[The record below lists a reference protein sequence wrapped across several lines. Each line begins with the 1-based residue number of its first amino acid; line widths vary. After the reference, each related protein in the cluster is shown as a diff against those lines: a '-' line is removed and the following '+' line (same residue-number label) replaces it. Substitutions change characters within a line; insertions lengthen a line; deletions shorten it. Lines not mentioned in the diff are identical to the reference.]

1 MIELGHA
8 AARLRAGLGKS
19 MLLLSFGAL
28 GGCAAFQGQP
38 DPVISRAASADPSGY
53 SLQRALGPL
62 NMAVLGA
69 YHSPQAVDRCV
80 TLSATVTRCGLSQEE
95 YRNYVIGAYLA
106 AANDRY
112 GEFTR
117 RLRLQSRGS
126 AVALDIAALGL
137 ASGASLAGERT
148 ANVLGAIAAAL
159 GGTRATLEREVYF
172 DRTVPALIGAMEAAR
187 TRLRAVILV
196 GLRRSADEYPLE
208 AAWTDVQAYEAAAT
222 LDNAVQ
228 AITQDAA
235 NRVVEAN
242 AFAEGVRTYSGA
254 PAEGVA
260 AIRRRMTVKLRQLR
274 GASDTAALNQI
285 VTGLSLQAPA
295 GATASA
301 LYGLIID
308 KLETDDTLAG
318 TQGFARVV
326 GVDPGGN

>member
-1 MIELGHA
+1 MIELRCA
-8 AARLRAGLGKS
+8 AARLRAGFGKC
-19 MLLLSFGAL
+19 LLLVSLASL

-38 DPVISRAASADPSGY
+38 DPVISRSDAADPSGY

-62 NMAVLGA
+62 NMTVLGV
-69 YHSPQAVDRCV
+69 YHSPNDDDRCV
-80 TLSATVTRCGLSQEE
+80 TVGPGATRCGLDQEQ

-126 AVALDIAALGL
+126 SVALDIGALGL
-137 ASGASLAGERT
+137 SAGASLAGERT

-187 TRLRAVILV
+187 TRLRAVILA
-196 GLRRSADEYPLE
+196 GLRKPANEYPLE

-228 AITQDAA
+228 AITEDAA
-235 NRVVEAN
+235 NRVTDAN
-242 AFAEGVRTYSGA
+242 VFAQSVGTYTGA
-254 PAEGVA
+254 PEIGVA
-260 AIRRRMTVKLRQLR
+260 EIRRRMTARLRQLR
-274 GASDTAALNQI
+274 TASDTATLRQI
-285 VTGLSLQAPA
+285 ASGLSLQPPA
-295 GATASA
+295 AADASA
-301 LYGLIID
+301 LYGLIIN

-318 TQGFARVV
+318 TRTFARAV